1 MKLNQGFSIVSLWS
15 FFFSFMPVLQ
25 FFKLEVSVKDSTTNE
40 LSKVVAI
47 GLIQS
52 IKGQKNPKHLCF
64 QASRWRK
71 TLPHRAEFFFFHCA
85 SVRPKGCLAGS
96 RFVWWPEHLHRPW
109 QIKFSTM
116 YIHVLVRW
124 GTHVYMSLFPSV
136 CLSVVHHI
144 LGTVHHLQ
152 VFFFIFFFILIF

>member
-1 MKLNQGFSIVSLWS
+1 MKFLFQLYAS
-15 FFFSFMPVLQ
+15 FTIFQIGS
-25 FFKLEVSVKDSTTNE
+25 SVKDSTTNE

-71 TLPHRAEFFFFHCA
+71 TLPHRAEFFFFDCA

-136 CLSVVHHI
+136 RLSVAHHI

-152 VFFFIFFFILIF
+152 VFFFIFFFHFDFLGC